1 MRYICPQGCVE
12 ERGMSKGHPGDCPE
26 GHGRFRYE
34 KELRRG
40 KPLARVSPKR
50 AAKARRRSKPQSATP
65 AVPRWLTEGFALGV
79 DQREAA
85 EAVRSAEPYG
95 CWLAQFDP
103 EERPCTN
110 KLERC
115 HVINRQRVEK
125 ALGAMLFGA
134 TLDDADGFPVEL
146 ARTQRL
152 AIVQCAAWDSRNARL
167 GCTGHHPRFDS
178 NSTPR
183 LYVPFEALPDHVLEF
198 AEDWGLEAE
207 LQRKCPKQCA
217 SESPVKEGTR

>member
-12 ERGMSKGHPGDCPE
+12 ERGMSQGHPGECPD

-34 KELRRG
+34 KELQRS

-50 AAKARRRSKPQSATP
+50 AAERRPRRAAPRPSTP
-65 AVPRWLTEGFALGV
+65 AVPAWLPEGFALGV

-95 CWLAQFDP
+95 CWLAQFDD
-103 EERPCTN
+103 EDRPCTN

-115 HVINRQRVEK
+115 HIINRQRVEK
-125 ALGAMLFGA
+125 AVGAMLLRA
-134 TLDDADGFPVEL
+134 EVEDYWDGWNVPMSQDLREEL
-146 ARTQRL
+146 VNL
-152 AIVQCAAWDSRNARL
+152 AAWDPRNARL

-178 NSTPR
+178 NATPR
-183 LYVPFEALPDHVLEF
+183 LYVPFDALPGHVLEF
-198 AEDWGLEAE
+198 AEDWGLEVE
-207 LQRKCPKQCA
+207 LERKCPKRPEAVA
-217 SESPVKEGTR
+217 S